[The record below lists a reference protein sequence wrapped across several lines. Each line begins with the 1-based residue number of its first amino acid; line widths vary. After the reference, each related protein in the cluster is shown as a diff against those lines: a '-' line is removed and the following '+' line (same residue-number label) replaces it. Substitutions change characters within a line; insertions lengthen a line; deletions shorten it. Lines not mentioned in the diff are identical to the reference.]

1 MTQERN
7 PEGSCDLRPGQVV
20 RSKAGHDRTGLFL
33 VWDVLDAKHVRIVDG
48 KRRTIAKPKKK
59 RVIHLQPYNAV
70 VENFE
75 ALKTGCDFHDA
86 KIRSLLEPYEQ

>member
-7 PEGSCDLRPGQVV
+7 LEGACELCPGQVV
-20 RSKAGHDRTGLFL
+20 RSKAGHDRFGIFL

-48 KRRTIAKPKKK
+48 RRRTIAKPKKK
-59 RVIHLQPYNAV
+59 RIIHLQPYNTV

-75 ALKTGCDFHDA
+75 ALKTDCHFHDA